1 MFKDKMLPYSTL
13 RLIVEVEKRMKEQTE
28 ELDVLF
34 DAEAQREIAKAI
46 ATLKSANTTY
56 KEFMEMHRD

>member
-13 RLIVEVEKRMKEQTE
+13 RLIVEVEKRMEEQTE
-28 ELDVLF
+28 QLDVLF
-34 DAEAQREIAKAI
+34 DAEAQREIAEAI

-56 KEFMEMHRD
+56 KEFMELHRD

>member
-13 RLIVEVEKRMKEQTE
+13 RLIVEVEKRMEEQTE
-28 ELDVLF
+28 QLDVLF
-34 DAEAQREIAKAI
+34 DDEAQREIAKAI

-56 KEFMEMHRD
+56 KEFMELHRD